1 MERKEKEEFKMLAI
15 AMKPIIEEMWAVLK
29 EHKVEDL
36 ASVTMSTD
44 GYVAFSHHG
53 TTWDMIRYQGESD
66 FIIRNNLQEV
76 I

>member
-1 MERKEKEEFKMLAI
+1 MEDKKKEEFKALAV

-36 ASVTMSTD
+36 ACLSVKTD
-44 GYVAFSHHG
+44 GYVWFRHG
-53 TTWDMIRYQGESD
+53 GTDWELSRYVGETELA
-66 FIIRNNLQEV
+66 ICNNEREV